1 MKHIINTENA
11 PAPIGPYNQA
21 VKSGHLLYTSGQ
33 IPIDPATGEMVA
45 GGVREQSIQVMENL
59 KNVLEAAG
67 CTLDDVIKTTVF
79 LADMADF
86 PVLNTVYAESQRA
99 LAAASRVFEMIDHPR
114 DVVESRGASTLGE
127 FSSRVEFRGVGFA
140 YADGAVLSGIDLT
153 IERGTTVALVGRSGA
168 GKSTLAR
175 MLLRFDDPQVG
186 RILFDGHDLREV
198 TLKSLRDQIGLASV
212 SVIHQYVHGIV
223 GERML
228 LEPKWHRSFGHA
240 AMCLFFYLLTHDRTF
255 VI

>member
-45 GGVREQSIQVMENL
+45 GGAREQSIQVMENL

-86 PVLNTVYAESQRA
+86 PVMNTVYAEFFGEENAPARSTVQVA
-99 LAAASRVFEMIDHPR
+99 GLPKSSL
-114 DVVESRGASTLGE
+114 VE
-127 FSSRVEFRGVGFA
+127 
-140 YADGAVLSGIDLT
+140 
-153 IERGTTVALVGRSGA
+153 IEAIAKV
-168 GKSTLAR
+168 
-175 MLLRFDDPQVG
+175 
-186 RILFDGHDLREV
+186 
-198 TLKSLRDQIGLASV
+198 
-212 SVIHQYVHGIV
+212 
-223 GERML
+223 
-228 LEPKWHRSFGHA
+228 
-240 AMCLFFYLLTHDRTF
+240 
-255 VI
+255 